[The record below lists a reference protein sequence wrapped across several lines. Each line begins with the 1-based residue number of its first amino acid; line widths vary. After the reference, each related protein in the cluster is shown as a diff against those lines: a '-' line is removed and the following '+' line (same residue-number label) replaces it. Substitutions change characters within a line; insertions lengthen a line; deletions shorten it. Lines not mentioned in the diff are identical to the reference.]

1 MTVESDVTFTKDVN
15 VTSLTVAQGKT
26 ATFQAGFTSKDE
38 FKLNPTSSIVQPGVT
53 TQEVAFSADD
63 GGVKVTNKGV
73 QAAAYSTGNPYML
86 VHADTLS
93 KKGTGD
99 VTVNNQLEILNVV
112 NTTGGKLTL
121 SADEV
126 LELRDMTLTGQNA
139 AVEVLD
145 REKVGQEA
153 KVSIGGTLTAGGATL
168 LANLELQDGATL
180 DVDGKT
186 MTLGSQLTLGKNLYL
201 DAATMQAMDAL
212 EVGQTHYII
221 RNYKGTNISYTE
233 NYDGTWYGSLFN
245 RVSDE
250 TETAYRLTG
259 DYTIVATPNE
269 VGFYKVSMTPEPTTG
284 TLSLLALCALA
295 ARRRKHN

>member
-1 MTVESDVTFTKDVN
+1 MS
-15 VTSLTVAQGKT
+15 VACAGIAADKVGIAADAT
-26 ATFQAGFTSKDE
+26 ATLVD
-38 FKLNPTSSIVQPGVT
+38 GVT
-53 TQEVAFSADD
+53 TQEVVFAADE
-63 GGVKVTNKGV
+63 GGVKVTNNGSQTAV
-73 QAAAYSTGNPYML
+73 YSTEDADML

-99 VTVNNQLEILNVV
+99 VTVNNQLDILNVV

-126 LELRDMTLTGQNA
+126 LELHDMTITGQTA

-180 DVDGKT
+180 DVAGQT
-186 MTLGSQLTLGKNLYL
+186 MTLGSELTLGKNLYL
-201 DAATMQAMDAL
+201 DAATMQAMDAM

-221 RNYKGTNISYTE
+221 FDYQDRGITYTE
-233 NYDGTWYGSLFN
+233 DYNGAWYGSLFN

-250 TETAYRLTG
+250 TDNAYHLIG
-259 DYTIVATPNE
+259 DYKIVATPTQ
-269 VGFYKVSMTPEPTTG
+269 VGFYKVSETPEPTTG

-295 ARRRKHN
+295 ARRRRK